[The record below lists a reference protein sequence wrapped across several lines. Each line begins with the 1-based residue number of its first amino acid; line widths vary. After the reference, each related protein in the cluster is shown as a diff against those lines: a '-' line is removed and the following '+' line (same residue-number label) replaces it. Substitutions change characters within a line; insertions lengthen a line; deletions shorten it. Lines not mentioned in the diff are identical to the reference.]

1 MKSCG
6 HSFCGDAADDDDDA
20 DDDTG
25 GVDGF
30 FPTVLMASV
39 HMAAVGDS
47 IAAEV
52 AVAVDV
58 KSGFIVIGLD
68 CISNDVIGLVSN
80 SNGIKPMVRCG
91 WMITDY

>member
-6 HSFCGDAADDDDDA
+6 HSFCGDAADADV

-52 AVAVDV
+52 AVDV
-58 KSGFIVIGLD
+58 KSGFIVIGL
-68 CISNDVIGLVSN
+68 SL
-80 SNGIKPMVRCG
+80 K
-91 WMITDY
+91 